1 MHPVRCASPSRRCKC
16 SSRTSLG
23 RDWKLF
29 AIVRCPDRK
38 KLPIM
43 LSGREVRRLLVVV
56 HEPRFRVADFP
67 LPDAPFRVIKVLVP
81 TLEGYFSMHGI
92 ESGDR
97 CDNEAANRRVRLNS
111 W

>member
-1 MHPVRCASPSRRCKC
+1 MRIAVAALQMFFKDI
-16 SSRTSLG
+16 LG
-23 RDWKLF
+23 PRLE
-29 AIVRCPDRK
+29 ALCHRA
-38 KLPIM
+38 
-43 LSGREVRRLLVVV
+43 LSGPQEAAHHAEREEVRRLLAAV